1 MDVDE
6 KEKEEIE
13 LDIVEEEATLEEV
26 EQEEVKAVEEENGSE
41 AEKKDEERE
50 AEATSEKQEEEV
62 EKAETEYK
70 EEEKGSEI
78 VVEEKD
84 GETEKVEGEQEEKRN
99 LEVLNISVI
108 KEGKINKT
116 VLISSIVAFSV
127 IALAV
132 VLGIVFVNLNREE
145 EVPEEEP
152 VIEEEKKL
160 IVPVYSEESKQ
171 RLQDIYVS
179 NGEEKACYLTFDDG
193 PSKNITPQIL
203 DILREKEVKATFF
216 VLGSRAELY
225 PELVKQ
231 EYDEGHY
238 IANHGYSHS
247 YPNVYETA
255 QSVVD
260 EYYRT
265 ESIIV
270 SALDLPEYSSHLFR
284 FPRGK

>member
-1 MDVDE
+1 M
-6 KEKEEIE
+6 
-13 LDIVEEEATLEEV
+13 
-26 EQEEVKAVEEENGSE
+26 
-41 AEKKDEERE
+41 
-50 AEATSEKQEEEV
+50 
-62 EKAETEYK
+62 
-70 EEEKGSEI
+70 
-78 VVEEKD
+78 
-84 GETEKVEGEQEEKRN
+84 
-99 LEVLNISVI
+99 
-108 KEGKINKT
+108 
-116 VLISSIVAFSV
+116 
-127 IALAV
+127 

-145 EVPEEEP
+145 ESSEEEP
-152 VIEEEKKL
+152 VIEEEEKKFV
-160 IVPVYSEESKQ
+160 VPVYSEEAKQ

-179 NGEEKACYLTFDDG
+179 NGEEKVCYLTFDDG

-216 VLGSRAELY
+216 VLGSRVELY

-238 IANHGYSHS
+238 IGNHGYSHS

-265 ESIIV
+265 ESLIV

-284 FPRGK
+284 FPGGSEGGKYRDVKNEAKGLLEQNDICHINWNSLTNDSVGKPTYDSIVTDLKLTIQRKK